1 LKRIL
6 IILGVI
12 LLAACGSEEQEAAD
26 NANDFDEEAFEEEY
40 GDELDE
46 LFSNEEIELDGN
58 MTNEV
63 EKIISPDS
71 KFDTFVAEKDEY
83 DTFIFDIKERYISDE
98 TDSEGIT
105 NIDVMRRDQVDS
117 EDETFDYKFGLM
129 LAKDQG
135 DGQSYLLFVGDVVNN
150 TSKRVQ
156 FNHNFDVIMRD
167 IKIEE
172 NTYGGFSEYVDLVG
186 AFEPEFDAQGW
197 YAFAIDT
204 DEIPEQLEFTF
215 ERAWDENG
223 EAMYDASE
231 GEPELDLEI
240 EFELI
245 D

>member
-1 LKRIL
+1 
-6 IILGVI
+6 
-12 LLAACGSEEQEAAD
+12 LLAAYGSEKQEAAD

-172 NTYGGFSEYVDLVG
+172 NTYGGF
-186 AFEPEFDAQGW
+186 
-197 YAFAIDT
+197 
-204 DEIPEQLEFTF
+204 
-215 ERAWDENG
+215 
-223 EAMYDASE
+223 
-231 GEPELDLEI
+231 
-240 EFELI
+240 
-245 D
+245 